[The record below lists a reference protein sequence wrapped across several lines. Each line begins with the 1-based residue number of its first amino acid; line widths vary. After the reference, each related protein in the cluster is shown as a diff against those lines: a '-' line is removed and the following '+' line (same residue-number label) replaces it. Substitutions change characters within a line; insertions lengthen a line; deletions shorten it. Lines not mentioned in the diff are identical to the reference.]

1 MNKNKLL
8 PILFWGLLASTNGFA
23 QNNNPRKAYDDFK
36 KQAQQQYYDFRT
48 QANEEY
54 AAFLKRAW
62 EQYNVLP
69 AIPKPKDETV
79 PPITIPEEDKNKPIE
94 SNPIPIK
101 EVVVPPTPNLQP
113 TPIAPIKEDS
123 QPQEKTVEFII
134 VGQNTKFALIR
145 T

>member
-8 PILFWGLLASTNGFA
+8 PILFWWLLASTNGFA

-69 AIPKPKDETV
+69 AIPKPKVCHLSQSPKRIKTSLLRAIQYLSRKLLCHL
-79 PPITIPEEDKNKPIE
+79 PPIH
-94 SNPIPIK
+94 
-101 EVVVPPTPNLQP
+101 NLRLSHLSKR
-113 TPIAPIKEDS
+113 TLNHK
-123 QPQEKTVEFII
+123 KRRLNLFI

>member
-36 KQAQQQYYDFRT
+36 KQAQQKYNDFRT

-62 EQYNVLP
+62 EQYNSLP

-79 PPITIPEEDKNKPIE
+79 PPITIP
-94 SNPIPIK
+94 
-101 EVVVPPTPNLQP
+101 
-113 TPIAPIKEDS
+113 
-123 QPQEKTVEFII
+123 
-134 VGQNTKFALIR
+134 
-145 T
+145 

>member
-8 PILFWGLLASTNGFA
+8 PILFWWLLASTNGFA

-101 EVVVPPTPNLQP
+101 EVVVPPTPNP
-113 TPIAPIKEDS
+113 
-123 QPQEKTVEFII
+123 
-134 VGQNTKFALIR
+134 
-145 T
+145 